1 MEKRDISAPGA
12 LPHNRLGWSS
22 ARRQRADDNTKRKEQ
37 TMNETNNLPENQE
50 LSWILEEYRDWAEK
64 NQYEFITIHHG
75 RMGAANNWLSAH
87 ANNAKIKIEIHE
99 GKAHVQFETDVK
111 PLARHRRMNA
121 LDNVLVSVETLLV
134 FYIREV
140 ISDLSR
146 DVNYRFFPNLV
157 CNAVSMD
164 DSIFDKDDYL
174 YGGMEDDPYWDNM
187 KNDRLCND
195 GDEEFWDDEDDYLW
209 EDEDD
214 DTFWADDDDDT
225 FWADDDDD

>member
-1 MEKRDISAPGA
+1 MEKRDISAPSA
-12 LPHNRLGWSS
+12 LPHNRLEWSS
-22 ARRQRADDNTKRKEQ
+22 ARRQRPDDNTKRKEQ
-37 TMNETNNLPENQE
+37 IMNEANNLPEDQE

-75 RMGAANNWLSAH
+75 RMGAAMSD
-87 ANNAKIKIEIHE
+87 AKIKIEIHE

-157 CNAVSMD
+157 CNAVSVD

-195 GDEEFWDDEDDYLW
+195 GDEEFWDDEGDYLW

-214 DTFWADDDDDT
+214 DTFWADDDDD
-225 FWADDDDD
+225 